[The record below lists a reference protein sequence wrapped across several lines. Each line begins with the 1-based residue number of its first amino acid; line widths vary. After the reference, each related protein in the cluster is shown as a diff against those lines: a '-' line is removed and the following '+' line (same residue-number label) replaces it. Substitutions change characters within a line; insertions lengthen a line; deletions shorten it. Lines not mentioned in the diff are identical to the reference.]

1 MKESV
6 VIINNEKCMEL
17 NKHVY
22 CENIEMKSIP
32 ESLSRFFD
40 INLILRK
47 GIINPAHKIEVIKTN
62 DLRHI
67 QKSVDGIN
75 KILWAVSFLILAQ
88 LAMGIK
94 TAIFG

>member
-1 MKESV
+1 MGDIERK
-6 VIINNEKCMEL
+6 NE
-17 NKHVY
+17 
-22 CENIEMKSIP
+22 I
-32 ESLSRFFD
+32 D
-40 INLILRK
+40 IVEIRGEIRLL
-47 GIINPAHKIEVIKTN
+47 AEKIEVIKTN

>member
-1 MKESV
+1 MGDIERK
-6 VIINNEKCMEL
+6 NE
-17 NKHVY
+17 
-22 CENIEMKSIP
+22 I
-32 ESLSRFFD
+32 D
-40 INLILRK
+40 IVQIRGEIRLL
-47 GIINPAHKIEVIKTN
+47 AEKIEVIKTN

>member
-1 MKESV
+1 MGDIERK
-6 VIINNEKCMEL
+6 NE
-17 NKHVY
+17 
-22 CENIEMKSIP
+22 I
-32 ESLSRFFD
+32 D
-40 INLILRK
+40 IVQIRGEIRLL
-47 GIINPAHKIEVIKTN
+47 AEKIDVIKTN
-62 DLRHI
+62 DLCHI